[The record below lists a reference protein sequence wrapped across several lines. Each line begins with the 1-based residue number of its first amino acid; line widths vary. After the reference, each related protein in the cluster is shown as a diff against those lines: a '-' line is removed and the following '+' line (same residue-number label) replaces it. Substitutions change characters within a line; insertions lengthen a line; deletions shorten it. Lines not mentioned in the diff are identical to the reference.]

1 MQCMPDL
8 RLKIVPSLQ
17 ALNPSEFP
25 ELLPGFP
32 GLRGTENAVPGLQAL
47 VLELNAPFKHTRSKI
62 LTHPLRPRL
71 LRLLL
76 RVLGLFQANPR
87 TALLQAHYHHRRP
100 HLGHCLPETE
110 NGAIEEMFGDDQA
123 DEPTAEQEAGEEQMD
138 CSDEPGQL
146 GAANSKAARRETAVN
161 LFADDSQV
169 GPVPAVLGSYTQG
182 GRAVVTH
189 TPPSMARL
197 REIFRKYS
205 RNSYDVAGPLV
216 EPPKE
221 YMVAS
226 FIKEGPF
233 GSLEVGKALVEFWRF
248 AMLTRRCC
256 LAAATELEEKEQPS
270 PEVLRASLQDA
281 VASSEMLLSRIEG
294 IRKQRIG
301 MAVKASELLAATPA
315 SAPTQGSLFTREEL
329 LEMEARVGL
338 ASQAKAKTLGR
349 AQPLTETAGPLET
362 TGRIE
367 ERGRE

>member
-1 MQCMPDL
+1 
-8 RLKIVPSLQ
+8 
-17 ALNPSEFP
+17 
-25 ELLPGFP
+25 
-32 GLRGTENAVPGLQAL
+32 
-47 VLELNAPFKHTRSKI
+47 
-62 LTHPLRPRL
+62 
-71 LRLLL
+71 
-76 RVLGLFQANPR
+76 
-87 TALLQAHYHHRRP
+87 
-100 HLGHCLPETE
+100 
-110 NGAIEEMFGDDQA
+110 
-123 DEPTAEQEAGEEQMD
+123 
-138 CSDEPGQL
+138 
-146 GAANSKAARRETAVN
+146 
-161 LFADDSQV
+161 
-169 GPVPAVLGSYTQG
+169 
-182 GRAVVTH
+182 
-189 TPPSMARL
+189 MARL

-338 ASQAKAKTLGR
+338 ASQAKAKTLGSR
-349 AQPLTETAGPLET
+349 SRKQLAPWKRQAGSRNAAGSKHPPLPSSAAGSNKKSRSYVPVERGLSKASPALAASPTVRQRGST
-362 TGRIE
+362 TGCSAA
-367 ERGRE
+367 GK

>member
-169 GPVPAVLGSYTQG
+169 GPVPAVLGSYTKED
-182 GRAVVTH
+182 
-189 TPPSMARL
+189 AR
-197 REIFRKYS
+197 
-205 RNSYDVAGPLV
+205 
-216 EPPKE
+216 
-221 YMVAS
+221 
-226 FIKEGPF
+226 
-233 GSLEVGKALVEFWRF
+233 
-248 AMLTRRCC
+248 
-256 LAAATELEEKEQPS
+256 
-270 PEVLRASLQDA
+270 
-281 VASSEMLLSRIEG
+281 EMLLSRIEG

-338 ASQAKAKTLGR
+338 ASQSQGEDLGEVARKKDEPR
-349 AQPLTETAGPLET
+349 APSSST
-362 TGRIE
+362 
-367 ERGRE
+367 RGRSRSRKQLAPGNDRQDRGTRLE